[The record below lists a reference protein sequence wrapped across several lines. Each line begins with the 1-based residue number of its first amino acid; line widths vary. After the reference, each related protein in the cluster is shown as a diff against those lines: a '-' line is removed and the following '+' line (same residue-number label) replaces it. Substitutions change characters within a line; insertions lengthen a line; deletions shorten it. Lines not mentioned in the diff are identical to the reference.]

1 MEVDYSGQSNRNKGN
16 NADKPLNTGLITE
29 FRRVSQMVQNNVAA
43 DKSRKTSR
51 LSKGLN
57 PDVPRPVN
65 QSPGT
70 PTRLFS
76 GSQEREGGGGE
87 EGQREG
93 IRDPENGR
101 AQNPIGGTLLQV
113 RH

>member
-1 MEVDYSGQSNRNKGN
+1 MEVDYSGQNRNKAN

-65 QSPGT
+65 QSPGISI
-70 PTRLFS
+70 RKLS
-76 GSQEREGGGGE
+76 GSQELERSGRE
-87 EGQREG
+87 EG
-93 IRDPENGR
+93 
-101 AQNPIGGTLLQV
+101 
-113 RH
+113 